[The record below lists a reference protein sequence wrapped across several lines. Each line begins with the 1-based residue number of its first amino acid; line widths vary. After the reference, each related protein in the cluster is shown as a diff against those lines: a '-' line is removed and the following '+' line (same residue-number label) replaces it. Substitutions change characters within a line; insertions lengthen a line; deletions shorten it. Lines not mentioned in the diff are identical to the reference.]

1 MPEGGRTSYEHEIE
15 EKLKKLDAKINVPE
29 IPDAQAIFERA
40 EKKKNNIFSIRTVR
54 YAAAAAVILICV
66 SIPVATTFMAKN
78 NAAPDASDALMYAAY
93 GNGTV
98 ESSEEKSTESE
109 PYFGDVS
116 SSAEESEPQEEGT
129 EDSFGSANRPV
140 TAEEALAEYFS
151 DAAKKNPSTG
161 GSSEA
166 ENASKSFTDKLNKK
180 RLADVEIN
188 DDSVS
193 VMLYDISGQSEI
205 LTALWVE
212 GAFESAGVSDDYYV
226 ITVSKAVTREEF
238 ESGYYMPMIGS
249 PEGGTSYLSEDEVLV
264 SDTVEK
270 AVFTISISINIENGG
285 YEIYATL
292 A

>member
-116 SSAEESEPQEEGT
+116 SSAEESEPQEERT
-129 EDSFGSANRPV
+129 EDGFGSANRTV

-151 DAAKKNPSTG
+151 DAANKNPSTG

>member
-93 GNGTV
+93 GNETV

-116 SSAEESEPQEEGT
+116 SSAEESEPQEERT
-129 EDSFGSANRPV
+129 EDGFGSANRTV

-161 GSSEA
+161 GGSEA

>member
-78 NAAPDASDALMYAAY
+78 NAASDASDALMYAAY

-129 EDSFGSANRPV
+129 EDGFGSANRTV

-238 ESGYYMPMIGS
+238 ESGYYMPMIGN

>member
-98 ESSEEKSTESE
+98 ESSEEKNNESE

-116 SSAEESEPQEEGT
+116 SSTEESEPQEEETKDG
-129 EDSFGSANRPV
+129 FGSANRTV

-193 VMLYDISGQSEI
+193 VMLYDVSGQSEI

-226 ITVSKAVTREEF
+226 VTVSKAVTREEF

>member
-1 MPEGGRTSYEHEIE
+1 MPEGGRTSYDHEIE

-116 SSAEESEPQEEGT
+116 SSAEESEPQEERT
-129 EDSFGSANRPV
+129 EDGFGSANRTV

>member
-66 SIPVATTFMAKN
+66 SIPAKN
-78 NAAPDASDALMYAAY
+78 NAAPDASDVLMYAAY

-116 SSAEESEPQEEGT
+116 SPAEESEPQEEGA
-129 EDSFGSANRPV
+129 EDSFGSANRTV

-161 GSSEA
+161 GSEA

-238 ESGYYMPMIGS
+238 ESGYYMPMIGN

>member
-116 SSAEESEPQEEGT
+116 SSTEESEPQDEETKDG
-129 EDSFGSANRPV
+129 FGSANRTV
-140 TAEEALAEYFS
+140 TAEEALEEYFS
-151 DAAKKNPSTG
+151 AETKKNPSTG

-193 VMLYDISGQSEI
+193 VMLYDVSGQSEI

-212 GAFESAGVSDDYYV
+212 GAFESAGVSDDYYIV
-226 ITVSKAVTREEF
+226 TVSKAVTREEF

>member
-129 EDSFGSANRPV
+129 EDGFGSANRTV

-193 VMLYDISGQSEI
+193 VMLYDVSGQSEI

-249 PEGGTSYLSEDEVLV
+249 P
-264 SDTVEK
+264 
-270 AVFTISISINIENGG
+270 
-285 YEIYATL
+285 
-292 A
+292 

>member
-116 SSAEESEPQEEGT
+116 SSAEESEPQEERT
-129 EDSFGSANRPV
+129 EDGFGSANRTV

-161 GSSEA
+161 GSEA

>member
-78 NAAPDASDALMYAAY
+78 NAAPDDSDALMYAAY

-129 EDSFGSANRPV
+129 EDGFGSANRTV

>member
-98 ESSEEKSTESE
+98 ESSEEKNTESE

-116 SSAEESEPQEEGT
+116 SSTEESEPQDEETKDG
-129 EDSFGSANRPV
+129 FGSANRTV
-140 TAEEALAEYFS
+140 TAEEALEEYFS
-151 DAAKKNPSTG
+151 AETKKNPSTG

-193 VMLYDISGQSEI
+193 VMLYDVSGQSEI

-226 ITVSKAVTREEF
+226 VTVSKAVTREEF

>member
-116 SSAEESEPQEEGT
+116 SPAEESEPQEEGA
-129 EDSFGSANRPV
+129 EDSFGSANRTV

-161 GSSEA
+161 GSEA

>member
-40 EKKKNNIFSIRTVR
+40 EKKKNNIFSIKTVR

-93 GNGTV
+93 GNETV

-116 SSAEESEPQEEGT
+116 SSAEESEPQEERT
-129 EDSFGSANRPV
+129 EDSFGSANRTV

>member
-29 IPDAQAIFERA
+29 IHDAQAIFERA

-129 EDSFGSANRPV
+129 EDGFGSANRTV

>member
-93 GNGTV
+93 GNETV

-116 SSAEESEPQEEGT
+116 SSTEESEPQDEGT
-129 EDSFGSANRPV
+129 EDGFGSANRTV
-140 TAEEALAEYFS
+140 TAEKALAEYFS

-161 GSSEA
+161 GGSEA

-180 RLADVEIN
+180 RLVDVEIN

>member
-78 NAAPDASDALMYAAY
+78 NVAPDASDALMYAAY

-129 EDSFGSANRPV
+129 EDGFGSANRTV

>member
-116 SSAEESEPQEEGT
+116 SSAEESEPQEERT
-129 EDSFGSANRPV
+129 EDGFGSANRTV

>member
-129 EDSFGSANRPV
+129 EDGFGSANRTV

-151 DAAKKNPSTG
+151 DAAKKNQSTG

>member
-66 SIPVATTFMAKN
+66 SIPVATMFMAKN

-93 GNGTV
+93 GNGAV
-98 ESSEEKSTESE
+98 ESSEEKNNESE

-129 EDSFGSANRPV
+129 EDSFGSANRTV

-180 RLADVEIN
+180 RLVDVEIN

>member
-129 EDSFGSANRPV
+129 EDGFGSANRTV

-166 ENASKSFTDKLNKK
+166 ENASKSFTDKLNNK

>member
-116 SSAEESEPQEEGT
+116 SSAEESEPQEEGP
-129 EDSFGSANRPV
+129 EDGFGSANRTV

-238 ESGYYMPMIGS
+238 ESGYYMPMIGN

>member
-116 SSAEESEPQEEGT
+116 SSAEESEPQEERT
-129 EDSFGSANRPV
+129 EDGFGSANRTV

-161 GSSEA
+161 GGSEA

>member
-93 GNGTV
+93 GNETV

-116 SSAEESEPQEEGT
+116 SSAEESEPQEERT
-129 EDSFGSANRPV
+129 EDSFGSANRTV

-212 GAFESAGVSDDYYV
+212 GTFESAGVSDDYYV

>member
-93 GNGTV
+93 GNETV
-98 ESSEEKSTESE
+98 ESSEEKNTESE

-116 SSAEESEPQEEGT
+116 SSTEESEPQDEGT
-129 EDSFGSANRPV
+129 EDGFGSANRTV
-140 TAEEALAEYFS
+140 TAEKALAEYFS

>member
-116 SSAEESEPQEEGT
+116 SPAEESEPQEEGT
-129 EDSFGSANRPV
+129 EDSFGSANRTV

>member
-1 MPEGGRTSYEHEIE
+1 MPEGGRTSYEQEIE

-129 EDSFGSANRPV
+129 EDGFGSANRTV

-161 GSSEA
+161 GGSEA

>member
-129 EDSFGSANRPV
+129 EDGFGSANRTV

-238 ESGYYMPMIGS
+238 ESGYYMPMIGI

>member
-129 EDSFGSANRPV
+129 EDGFGSANRTV

-270 AVFTISISINIENGG
+270 AVFTISISINI
-285 YEIYATL
+285 
-292 A
+292 

>member
-98 ESSEEKSTESE
+98 ESSEEKNTESE

-129 EDSFGSANRPV
+129 EDSFGSANRTV

-151 DAAKKNPSTG
+151 AAAKKNPSTG

>member
-93 GNGTV
+93 GNGAV
-98 ESSEEKSTESE
+98 ESSEEKNNERE

-116 SSAEESEPQEEGT
+116 SSAEESEPQDEETKDG
-129 EDSFGSANRPV
+129 FGSANRTV
-140 TAEEALAEYFS
+140 KAEEALEEYFS
-151 DAAKKNPSTG
+151 AETKKNPSTG

-212 GAFESAGVSDDYYV
+212 GAFESAGVSDDSYV

>member
-116 SSAEESEPQEEGT
+116 SSAEESEPQEEGA
-129 EDSFGSANRPV
+129 EDSFGSANRTV
-140 TAEEALAEYFS
+140 TAEKALAEYFS
-151 DAAKKNPSTG
+151 AAAKKNPSTG

>member
-129 EDSFGSANRPV
+129 EDGFGSANRTV

-151 DAAKKNPSTG
+151 DAAKKNSSTG

-193 VMLYDISGQSEI
+193 VMLYVVSGQSEI